1 MFSLSYKTYSD
12 LIKDIKENIARLPED
27 IDLIVGIPRSGM
39 IPAYMIGLALSK
51 PVCSLDEFISGIY
64 KEKVKTTYR
73 FEINKKIKNILIM
86 DDSVN
91 TGNAIEKTKRFIT
104 DAKLDKQFNI
114 TYAAVY
120 YSAGADKFVDIALS
134 FCPQPRMF
142 QWNYLNHGFLKN
154 AAFDIDGVLC
164 VDPTDT
170 QNDDG
175 NKYKK
180 FILNAKPL
188 YIPNYKIGALVTSRL
203 GKYRKETEAWMKD
216 NGVQYNKLYM
226 LENKTAKERRD
237 EGLHA
242 KHKAKIYKT
251 LKDCNLFIESE
262 PSQAAEIARLSGKLC
277 FCSKTDELFGM
288 EKSNNFKLK
297 SKPKLLC
304 KIIALFIPFKKLRK
318 KVRGN

>member
-1 MFSLSYKTYSD
+1 MSNLSYKTYND
-12 LIKDIKENIARLPED
+12 LIKDIKENVTKLPD
-27 IDLIVGIPRSGM
+27 NIDLVVGIPRSGM
-39 IPAYMIGLALSK
+39 IPAYMIGQVINR
-51 PVCSLDEFISGIY
+51 PVCSINEFVSGIY
-64 KEKVKTTYR
+64 KKSLKSTFRVKLG
-73 FEINKKIKNILIM
+73 NDIKNILII

-91 TGNAIEKTKRFIT
+91 LGNAIEHVKQVIK
-104 DAKLDKQFNI
+104 KENLDKQFNI

-297 SKPKLLC
+297 SKPKLLR